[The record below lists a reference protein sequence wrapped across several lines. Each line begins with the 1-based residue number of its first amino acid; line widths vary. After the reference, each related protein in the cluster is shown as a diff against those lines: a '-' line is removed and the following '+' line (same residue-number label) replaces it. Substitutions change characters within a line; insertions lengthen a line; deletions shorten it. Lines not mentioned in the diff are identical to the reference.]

1 MGQIFAMTSTDTVGV
16 VIPTFNSANTIERAL
31 RSVSEQSVLPDEVVV
46 VDNASTDGTV
56 VTVEQFAQSTPHLN
70 LSIIELQ
77 SNTGPGNARNV
88 GWDKC
93 KASLIAFLDSDDSWH
108 SKKLEIQM
116 KVVQSHPNH
125 QLFGHRCTILDS
137 DGSVPDSPMNDIGE
151 LHYFTL
157 RDFLIRNRISTPT
170 VIVRRE
176 IRHRFPNDQ
185 WFSEDFALWTNIL
198 ADGSQAVVVNQT
210 LTYLYKAAYGHSGL
224 SARLR
229 EMHHGELRVLHSL
242 KQSGAVSQSHYAF
255 INLWMKLKYLRRLT
269 RGANV

>member
-1 MGQIFAMTSTDTVGV
+1 MGQIAAMTGNETVGV
-16 VIPTFNSANTIERAL
+16 VIPTFNSADTIERAL

-56 VTVEQFAQSTPHLN
+56 IAVEQFAQSTPQLN
-70 LSIIELQ
+70 LSLIELQ

-93 KASLIAFLDSDDSWH
+93 QTSLIAFLDSDDSWH
-108 SKKLEIQM
+108 PNKLEIQTR
-116 KVVQSHPNH
+116 VVQSHPNH
-125 QLFGHRCTILDS
+125 QLFGHRYTILDR
-137 DGSVPDSPMNDIGE
+137 DGSVPDSPMDDTGE
-151 LHYFTL
+151 LRYFTL

-176 IRHRFPNDQ
+176 VSHRFPTNQ
-185 WFSEDFALWTNIL
+185 WFAEDFALWTNIL
-198 ADGSQAVVVNQT
+198 ADGSQAVVMGQT
-210 LTYLYKAAYGHSGL
+210 LTYLHKAAYGHSGL

-229 EMHHGELRVLHSL
+229 EMHQGELRVLHSL
-242 KQSGAVSQSHYAF
+242 KQSGAVTQSHYAF
-255 INLWMKLKYLRRLT
+255 VNLWMRLKYLRRVT